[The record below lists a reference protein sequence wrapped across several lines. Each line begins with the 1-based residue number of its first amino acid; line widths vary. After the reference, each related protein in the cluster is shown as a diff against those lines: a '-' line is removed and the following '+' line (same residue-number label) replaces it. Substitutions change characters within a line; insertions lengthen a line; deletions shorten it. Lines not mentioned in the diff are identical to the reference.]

1 MTHIKKIIDGWAIL
15 GRLGYAGRKKTLR
28 RTELE
33 NKFGK
38 DNWIIAH
45 LVDGKL
51 LSREEA
57 LVYFEEGYFQ
67 FFKKNPELLDWLI
80 LTAQDIYDTDPS
92 NIDSKFDY
100 SIQETEAAHLNDI
113 AIRRVIKRLGK
124 EFQGSK
130 LLQVHGEN
138 SEGFV
143 FTTGQVPFHKLDLI
157 YSPQIKGWWSK
168 NSIEA
173 FWQSNKVLAVKV
185 DRLKSLSKKMIGVV
199 LRKDIHMGK
208 GKFATQAAHAIVSL
222 LPQRDQTWD
231 FEQNSIEVWTI
242 RGEENLLGIHS
253 TMSKMKYDCSI
264 IRDAGKTQ
272 LIPGTRTA
280 VGVGPINE
288 VEFDSIMSKYGALPA
303 ASKIRNYL
311 SFKSIILRD

>member
-1 MTHIKKIIDGWAIL
+1 MTNIKQIIDGWAIL
-15 GRLGYAGRKKTLR
+15 DRPGYAGRKKTLR

-38 DNWIIAH
+38 DNWKIAH

-57 LVYFEEGYFQ
+57 LAYFEEGYYQ
-67 FFKKNPELLDWLI
+67 FLKKNPELLDWLI

-130 LLQVHGEN
+130 LLQVHGVD
-138 SEGFV
+138 SEGFIL
-143 FTTGQVPFHKLDLI
+143 TSGQVPFHKLDLI

-185 DRLKSLSKKMIGVV
+185 DRLNYLSKKMIGVI

-222 LPQRDQTWD
+222 LPQRGQTWD
-231 FEQNSIEVWTI
+231 FEQNPIEIWTVK
-242 RGEENLLGIHS
+242 GEENLLGIYS
-253 TMSKMKYDCSI
+253 TMSKKRYDCSI

-272 LIPGTRTA
+272 LSPGTRTA

-288 VEFDSIMSKYGALPA
+288 AEFDSILSKYGALPLE
-303 ASKIRNYL
+303 SRSRDYL
-311 SFKSIILRD
+311 SFKSVILRN

>member
-1 MTHIKKIIDGWAIL
+1 MINIKKIIDGWAIL
-15 GRLGYAGRKKTLR
+15 GRPGFAGRKKALR
-28 RTELE
+28 RAELE

-38 DNWIIAH
+38 DNWKIAH

-51 LSREEA
+51 LSRDEA
-57 LVYFEEGYFQ
+57 LVYFEESYYQ
-67 FFKKNPELLDWLI
+67 FFIKNPELLDWLI
-80 LTAQDIYDTDPS
+80 LTAQDIYDTNPS

-100 SIQETEAAHLNDI
+100 SIQETDTVHLNDI
-113 AIRRVIKRLGK
+113 AIRRVIKKLGK

-130 LLQVHGEN
+130 LLQIHGED

-143 FTTGQVPFHKLDLI
+143 LTTGQIPFHKLDLI
-157 YSPQIKGWWSK
+157 YSPQIKGWWGK

-173 FWQSNKVLAVKV
+173 FWQSNKVLVVKL
-185 DRLKSLSKKMIGVV
+185 DRLKRLSKKMIGVV

-222 LPQRDQTWD
+222 LPQRGQTWD
-231 FEQNSIEVWTI
+231 FEQNPIEVWTVK
-242 RGEENLLGIHS
+242 GEENLLGIYS
-253 TMSKMKYDCSI
+253 TVSKMKFDCSI

-280 VGVGPINE
+280 VGIGPINE
-288 VEFDSIMSKYGALPA
+288 AEFDSILSRYGALPA
-303 ASKIRNYL
+303 ESKSRLYL
-311 SFKSIILRD
+311 SFKSLILRE